1 MRIVGLHNVNADT
14 LVAVIKDV
22 VLRMNLDLHN
32 CRGQCYDGAANMA
45 GSRTGTATQLRHVE
59 ERAIFTHCYGHAL
72 NLAVADVVKQS
83 KVIRDVC
90 MEQQVHPCTGADATA
105 IV

>member
-1 MRIVGLHNVNADT
+1 
-14 LVAVIKDV
+14 
-22 VLRMNLDLHN
+22 
-32 CRGQCYDGAANMA
+32 MA

-83 KVIRDVC
+83 KVIMNLRTDVIFH
-90 MEQQVHPCTGADATA
+90 VTHSLVLTGYSPRAYST
-105 IV
+105 

>member
-1 MRIVGLHNVNADT
+1 MADELTDASNREQVVGSDFEPRGLCWPSQVDKVNADM
-14 LVAVIKDV
+14 LVAVTKHV

-59 ERAIFTHCYGHAL
+59 EYVPYLHTA
-72 NLAVADVVKQS
+72 
-83 KVIRDVC
+83 RD
-90 MEQQVHPCTGADATA
+90 MP
-105 IV
+105 

>member
-1 MRIVGLHNVNADT
+1 MHGCMTEYVVCNHPRADGRIAV

-32 CRGQCYDGAANMA
+32 CRDQCYDGAANMA

-59 ERAIFTHCYGHAL
+59 ERAMHIYTL
-72 NLAVADVVKQS
+72 L
-83 KVIRDVC
+83 
-90 MEQQVHPCTGADATA
+90 
-105 IV
+105 